1 MKNKYSIRKIQTAI
15 FALLFIFSAVVSSS
29 AQDVKFSGKRTCS
42 SDPVIPASATTEEN
56 AISPE
61 NVWQAPPL
69 VEIPV
74 TPNQNT
80 DAVLVPAV
88 TYTVGS
94 GGTYTTLAAA
104 FSAISGGISAP
115 VIFQMISSTTE
126 TYPLSFPAVS
136 GASATNTI
144 TIYPTVTGV
153 TINSN
158 NSTGSLNLNNIDY
171 LRIDGR
177 VNATGTTADMTI
189 QNTSTNGYALQFT
202 GGATNN
208 IIQYCKIKGRNNQ
221 TNEGVVIFGSGTNT
235 NNTITNCE
243 ITYDN
248 SSNVPRN
255 LIYSAGSFGQV
266 NSGITISNNLLHDYF
281 VSSAGQSS
289 AINLNSY
296 SSTWTITG
304 NSFYNSV
311 NRASSAGGCS
321 IFDLY
326 VNAGD
331 GYTIS
336 NNYFGGQAAN
346 CGGTFP
352 YSFTGNYTNKWYH
365 IYFTNGVS
373 TTNANSVQGNT
384 IANISFDAISSNN
397 AIAYAA
403 IYFYRGTANIGTTSG
418 NTFGS
423 SSTTGSITLA
433 IRRAGSSTSNNYL
446 HMIRYEGANTT
457 IQNNSMGSISLS
469 HVAGSTGGD
478 VLNLNLIHVV
488 SNSPTANITISNNTI
503 GSTTTAS
510 SIQTTGSATQLY
522 KVIRGITVTPSGS
535 YDITVSNNTI
545 ANLDLT
551 NIRSNTSGSTGPSS
565 FVVGIEG
572 LGTTRKITISGNTIY
587 NLTSASQSKF
597 TDGSAAVSGI
607 VIENT
612 STTEQ
617 SVSQNTIY
625 GLKSTHSSGDV
636 TANGILCESFAT
648 VERNLIY
655 GLTLETSSRSITS
668 GCTGIQCNPPSKT
681 VTVKNNIIRLGLYAD
696 GTTSTNGN
704 SMAAIWLLSGD
715 PPGTYT
721 NTYNVY
727 NNSTYITGDDV
738 QDCPVYTGCIFSE
751 VTATRTIQNNIMYNS
766 RTSVSATDRDQH
778 FAMVLGTTGTITCDY
793 NNYYR
798 PGGDDYATF
807 AQANASDYTLIYD
820 LDDWQDAK
828 PYDDHSVYNEPGFI
842 DETGVTPNMHMRT
855 TAGTCSNKGITIAS
869 VTNDFDGDTRNS
881 PPDIGADEY
890 STPTIIVWNGSNTTA
905 WDNTSNWNT
914 PVVPKWADVINIPAG
929 QSQYPVITSS
939 YAASAYDVT
948 IGAGASITIE
958 PNASLDIRGAVTNS
972 NGTDAIYIKSD
983 ATGTGSLIQRD
994 NLVEGYIERFVSG
1007 STDTHLRRYHT
1018 VSIPLDESNESVTG
1032 LFLNSYLFYFSEP
1045 DNDWVAMGAPTQT
1058 PISEARGY
1066 LIYYVFGSDT
1076 TYSFQG
1082 PMKSGAFYPNVSGTF
1097 SGAADNL
1104 HGWNLIPNPY
1114 PSAINWSSRGGWS
1127 KSGVDNAVYVW
1138 KPGATYAAGDY
1149 ASWVGGISVNGGT
1162 NYIPVGQG
1170 FFVHTN
1176 TTTPSIRMRNS
1187 SRVHNT
1193 TTFLK
1198 NAEAPLQDVFKL
1210 KIENS
1215 VGVTD
1220 ELAVRFS
1227 EFATED
1233 FDIELDAYGMGS
1245 ESMVPNISTTSGLL
1259 KYGINS
1265 LPYVHGDRVI
1275 PVNVEYGQVEQL
1287 TFTASGMESFNYTPP
1302 ILLEDTYLNKI
1313 QDLRLN
1319 PEYTFDFK
1327 PDQTHRFN
1335 LIFTNVDA
1343 TEEPEESG
1351 WLIYKSGKKI
1361 NMYLPE
1367 INGKEAF
1374 VSIFDMTG
1382 RNLLTEQMQFDGV
1395 EQVDSPLTT
1404 GVYIVKVVSGKKTY
1418 TKKLVVE

>member
-1 MKNKYSIRKIQTAI
+1 MKNNYTFRKLQTA
-15 FALLFIFSAVVSSS
+15 LLTSLFLFSAVIYSS
-29 AQDVKFSGKRTCS
+29 AQNAKHIGKQTCS
-42 SDPVIPASATTEEN
+42 AETVIQTPQVTDDDN
-56 AISPE
+56 ILPE

-69 VEIPV
+69 EEI
-74 TPNQNT
+74 TAAPNQNT

-126 TYPLSFPAVS
+126 TYPLSLPAVS

-153 TINSN
+153 SINSSS
-158 NSTGSLNLNNIDY
+158 STGSLNLNNIDY
-171 LRIDGR
+171 LIIDGR
-177 VNATGTTADMTI
+177 VNATGSTADMTI
-189 QNTSTNGYALQFT
+189 QNTNTSGYALQFT

-221 TNEGVVIFGSGTNT
+221 TSEGVVIFGSGTNT

-255 LIYSAGSFGQV
+255 LIYSAGAAGQV

-289 AINLNSY
+289 AIKLNSY

-311 NRASSAGGCS
+311 NRASTASGCY
-321 IFDLY
+321 IYDLY

-331 GYTIS
+331 AYTIS
-336 NNYFGGQAAN
+336 DNYFGGQSAN
-346 CGGTFP
+346 CGGTP
-352 YSFTGNYTNKWYH
+352 YSFTGNYTNRLYH
-365 IYFTNGVS
+365 IYFTSSVS

-384 IANISFDAISSNN
+384 FANINFDALSSNN

-403 IYFYRGTANIGTTSG
+403 IYFVRGTANIGTTSG

-433 IRRAGSSTSNNYL
+433 IRRASTSSSNNYL
-446 HMIRYEGANTT
+446 HMIRYEGANAS

-469 HVAGSTGGD
+469 HVAGSAGGD

-488 SNSPTANITISNNTI
+488 PTSPTANITISNNII

-510 SIQTTGSATQLY
+510 SIQTTGSATQIV
-522 KVIRGITVTPSGS
+522 KVIRAITVTPSGS

-545 ANLDLT
+545 ANLTLT
-551 NIRSNTSGSTGPSS
+551 NSRLSS
-565 FVVGIEG
+565 FLVGVEG
-572 LGTTRKITISGNTIY
+572 LGTGRTITVSGNTIY
-587 NLTSASQSKF
+587 NLTSSSDIANTGGQ
-597 TDGSAAVSGI
+597 AAVSGI
-607 VIENT
+607 ALTNLSST
-612 STTEQ
+612 SQ
-617 SVSQNTIY
+617 IVSQNTIY
-625 GLKSTHSSGDV
+625 GIKSTSSSAKV
-636 TANGILCESFAT
+636 TANGIMCECPAT
-648 VERNLIY
+648 IDRNIIY
-655 GLTLETSSRSITS
+655 GITLETTARDATS
-668 GCTGIQCNPPSKT
+668 GATGIQGNPHNGT
-681 VTVKNNIIRLGLYAD
+681 VTLTNNIVRLGQYAD
-696 GTTSTNGN
+696 GTNNNNGH
-704 SMAAIWLLSGD
+704 SIAGIWILSGK
-715 PPGTYT
+715 PNGQYT
-721 NTYNVY
+721 NTFYVY
-727 NNSTYITGDDV
+727 HNSVYINGENAL
-738 QDCPVYTGCIFSE
+738 DCPIYTGAIFSE
-751 VTATRTIQNNIMYNS
+751 AISTRTIENNIFYNS
-766 RTSVSATDRDQH
+766 RTSVATDKDQH
-778 FAMVLGTTGTITCDY
+778 FAMVLGVDGTITCDY

-842 DETGVTPNMHMRT
+842 DESGVTPNLHMRAT
-855 TAGTCSNKGITIAS
+855 SGTCSNKGITIAS
-869 VTNDFDGDTRNS
+869 VTNDFDGDTRNN

-890 STPTIIVWNGSNTTA
+890 STPTIIVWNGSNSTS
-905 WDNTSNWNT
+905 WNNTSNWNT
-914 PVVPKWADVINIPAG
+914 PVVPQWADVINIPAG
-929 QSQYPVITSS
+929 QSRYPDITSS

-1114 PSAINWSSRGGWS
+1114 PSAINWSSRGGWA

-1215 VGVTD
+1215 IGVTD

-1265 LPYVHGDRVI
+1265 LPYVHGNRVI

-1319 PEYTFDFK
+1319 PEYTFAFK

-1374 VSIFDMTG
+1374 VSLFDMTG
-1382 RNLLTEQMQFDGV
+1382 RNLLTEQMQFEGV
-1395 EQVDSPLTT
+1395 EQVDSPLIT